1 MDRTSYNRYLSHC
14 QICVKNNETFNT
26 FKSKKEYRQIL
37 EHLTTSMGIQYI
49 NFLKKY
55 YKEYLKQ
62 VNWDKIS
69 ENDKIG
75 SPILSNFI
83 QLSDFTKITK
93 FSPTTIRYIATGLDI
108 LHTFKL
114 KNPDDKKIN
123 IVEIGGGY
131 GGQCKVL
138 QDMTNLFDLEINSYT
153 IIDYDIV
160 CDLQRK
166 YLKRLNYNNV
176 KFVHFNDKKSLF
188 VPKHNLLISNY
199 ALGEINR
206 NYQDYYVKNVVSKAE
221 NVYMIWNMTKLH
233 PYFETDKFNRKTE
246 EPQTGRN
253 NIVITNKQKLL

>member
-1 MDRTSYNRYLSHC
+1 MDRTSYNTYLTHC
-14 QICVKNNETFNT
+14 RDCIRNNNTFNT
-26 FKSKKEYRQIL
+26 FKSDKSYRKIL
-37 EHLTTSMGIQYI
+37 EHLPTSMGIQYI
-49 NFLKKY
+49 NFVKKY
-55 YKEYLKQ
+55 YLNYLNKIDW
-62 VNWDKIS
+62 NKIS

-75 SPILSNFI
+75 SPILSNFL

-114 KNPDDKKIN
+114 KNPDNNKIN

-138 QDMTNLFDLEINSYT
+138 QDMANLFDIEINSYT

-166 YLKRLNYNNV
+166 YLGKLNYDNV
-176 KFVHFNDKKSLF
+176 KFIHFNDKKSLF
-188 VPKHNLLISNY
+188 VSKHDLLISNY
-199 ALGEINR
+199 ALGEICR
-206 NYQDYYVKNVVSKAE
+206 EYQDYYVKNVVSKAN

-233 PYFETDKFNRKTE
+233 SYFNTDKFNKKME
-246 EPQTGRN
+246 EPQTGKTN
-253 NIVITNKQKLL
+253 MVITNKQKLL